1 MKKLVFWTF
10 LCYILYCTLIK
21 SKDSFD
27 IIIGQINPKRNT
39 DFNDIMMRNETS
51 KPVKNGKIC
60 GRIFFEKIYK
70 KV

>member
-1 MKKLVFWTF
+1 M
-10 LCYILYCTLIK
+10 
-21 SKDSFD
+21 
-27 IIIGQINPKRNT
+27 NPMGNT
-39 DFNDIMMRNETS
+39 DFNDIIVRNETS